1 MAITSNPYGVG
12 ESGIDLVT
20 RTPICGCCHLRFAY
34 DTPRHTPK
42 IRGRCDHC
50 IDHRP
55 DGSLTD
61 QRDTLGE
68 HEPRLREWLRLVT
81 EKANELERRSTRQG
95 DLIADQRRQVAA
107 ALQAR
112 DRHRDLAAAALSVH
126 GKAPGAGRS
135 CLCGLPD
142 PCKTI
147 RAVDAVDDRGI
158 RDLRPYFP
166 RDIDIDPGRPVAD
179 GSSPA

>member
-12 ESGIDLVT
+12 ESGVDLVT
-20 RTPICGCCHLRFAY
+20 RTPICECCGLRFVY

-42 IRGRCDHC
+42 TRGRCDYC
-50 IDHRP
+50 DTHRP
-55 DGSLTD
+55 NGSLSD
-61 QRDTLGE
+61 QRDALGE

-81 EKANELERRSTRQG
+81 EKADELERRNAHQS
-95 DLIADQRRQVAA
+95 DEIADQRRQVAA

-126 GKAPGAGRS
+126 GRAPGSGHR

-142 PCKTI
+142 PCKTT
-147 RAVDAVDDRGI
+147 RAVNAVDDRGI
-158 RDLRPYFP
+158 RDLRPHFP
-166 RDIDIDPGRPVAD
+166 RDLDIDPAD
-179 GSSPA
+179 L

>member
-20 RTPICGCCHLRFAY
+20 RTPICGCCRLRFAY
-34 DTPRHTPK
+34 DTARHTPK
-42 IRGRCDHC
+42 IRDRCDHC

-61 QRDTLGE
+61 QRDALGE

-81 EKANELERRSTRQG
+81 EKANELERRSAHQG

-126 GKAPGAGRS
+126 GKAPGAVASAGYQTRVRPSAPSTPSTTVEFETFGRTS
-135 CLCGLPD
+135 LA
-142 PCKTI
+142 TSTST
-147 RAVDAVDDRGI
+147 
-158 RDLRPYFP
+158 RDGP
-166 RDIDIDPGRPVAD
+166 
-179 GSSPA
+179 